1 MRVLS
6 GIQPSGDYLH
16 IGNYFGALRQFVA
29 LQEEHEMLLFIAD
42 YHSMNSVRDGAQ
54 RRAFTRSVALDYLA
68 CGLDPTRAMLFR
80 QSDMPE
86 VTELSWMLSTVTPMG
101 LLERAV
107 SYKDKVAQGQPTD
120 HGLFAYP
127 VLQAADILIYRSELV
142 PVGQDQ
148 KQHIEMA
155 RDIAQRFNNTYGEDL
170 LVLPEPYIPEEV
182 AVVPG
187 TDGRK
192 MSKSY
197 GNAIAMFAAPA
208 EVKKAVMGIVT
219 DSTPVEASKDPTTH
233 LFQLW
238 ALFASEEERAEMKA
252 RAAAGGLGYGEVK
265 KDLLARLTARFAPM
279 RERREALAAR
289 PSEVEDVLAD
299 GARRARDRAAR
310 ARRVPRSRG
319 PGRKAMTI
327 NELGSIGEVISALA
341 VVVTLWYLAVQ
352 IRQNTHAMEEGRR
365 LALAQTYQVRAD
377 ALQNMLVQ
385 AADSQYIG
393 PLITKLT
400 QQGYPEDVSA
410 LDRLSPDERGRFR
423 QWQIA
428 QQTHWD
434 NMFFQYQQGYLDEE
448 YYQDSFRER
457 VARLA
462 PTWKALGITG
472 GRRSFTDEIERLL
485 AERTRAV
492 DEAPPQA

>member
-29 LQEEHEMLLFIAD
+29 LQDQHEMLLFIAD

-54 RRAFTRSVALDYLA
+54 RRAYTRSVALDYLA
-68 CGLDPTRAMLFR
+68 CGLDPQRAMLFR

-86 VTELSWMLSTVTPMG
+86 VTELSWLLSTVTPMG

-127 VLQAADILIYRSELV
+127 VLQAADILLYRSQLV

-155 RDIAQRFNNTYGEDL
+155 RDIALRFNHTYGEDL

-187 TDGRK
+187 VDGRK

-197 GNAIAMFAAPA
+197 GNAIAMFAAPG
-208 EVKKAVMGIVT
+208 EIKKAVMGIVT
-219 DSTPVEASKDPTTH
+219 DSTPVEAPKDPGTH
-233 LFQLW
+233 LFSLW
-238 ALFASEEERAEMKA
+238 SLFADEAEREEMKA
-252 RAAAGGLGYGEVK
+252 RARAGGLGYGEVK

-299 GARRARDRAAR
+299 GARRARAIARPVLDTCREAAGLGG
-310 ARRVPRSRG
+310 PQSGPTRSEAK
-319 PGRKAMTI
+319 P
-327 NELGSIGEVISALA
+327 S
-341 VVVTLWYLAVQ
+341 
-352 IRQNTHAMEEGRR
+352 
-365 LALAQTYQVRAD
+365 
-377 ALQNMLVQ
+377 
-385 AADSQYIG
+385 
-393 PLITKLT
+393 
-400 QQGYPEDVSA
+400 
-410 LDRLSPDERGRFR
+410 
-423 QWQIA
+423 
-428 QQTHWD
+428 
-434 NMFFQYQQGYLDEE
+434 
-448 YYQDSFRER
+448 
-457 VARLA
+457 
-462 PTWKALGITG
+462 G
-472 GRRSFTDEIERLL
+472 GRSPSASE
-485 AERTRAV
+485 
-492 DEAPPQA
+492 